1 MKYLIERINVNPD
14 FSGVVSCEANSL
26 CSVYCLLLCDFNISD
41 KIINNLILTIKSLTY
56 GDFIIYK
63 NVRVTCK
70 SL

>member
-14 FSGVVSCEANSL
+14 FSGVVACEANNLSL
-26 CSVYCLLLCDFNISD
+26 VYCLLVCDFYISD
-41 KIINNLILTIKSLTY
+41 KIANNLILTIKNLTY